1 MSKRPHMS
9 IAEKVNEKAEEMA
22 VTWQLRAITERAAR
36 EMRRPQRPPPR
47 CRFCGAAH
55 QTAECTAIPQGEK
68 MDQAARK
75 RICLICLT
83 HAGHHPANC
92 RGLRTPINLCSRR
105 CCNNNYIIHHKTI
118 CESASPA
125 VSPQQ
130 SPRADGNGNND
141 PQN

>member
-9 IAEKVNEKAEEMA
+9 IAEKVNERAEEMA

-55 QTAECTAIPQGEK
+55 QTAECNIIPQGDK
-68 MDQAARK
+68 MEQAARK

-92 RGLRTPINLCSRR
+92 RGLRTPIQLCNRR
-105 CCNNNYIIHHKTI
+105 CCVNNYIIHHKTI
-118 CESASPA
+118 CASATP
-125 VSPQQ
+125 P
-130 SPRADGNGNND
+130 
-141 PQN
+141 